1 MSDSTPTEILR
12 DFFDAHVETHPEE
25 ATTLGVREH
34 DARLRDPS
42 PTAMHAELARL
53 RATLRDCESATNG
66 SSPTQVQTL
75 TMDERLDLDAVVRYA
90 SFRARTI
97 EADGDSSNME
107 LCALPNSALQHL
119 LLHAR
124 TEKHWLDLEAR
135 ARLVPS
141 YLEVHTANL
150 RRGIK
155 EGRAA
160 DRAIV
165 QAFVDRVLPGA
176 ADSIAMLGESAKE
189 RGAPTEI
196 AQKIDDAVRI
206 AAQAY
211 RALVRFA
218 EDELLPAGRDTV
230 RLGEREVAFRLKST
244 MGIDKSMSTLITL
257 ANEEVKRARSVLE
270 REFET
275 TDEDTLREKVKSLF
289 TGRYATVPELV
300 AMYQKHCDDAT
311 TLVRERK
318 LVPVPQPLALELA
331 PLPQG
336 VIDGGAMTN
345 WPAPL
350 LDPEGRGHVLYAP
363 DIHQHPTVSMKQLA
377 IHEGI
382 PGHYLQSVAWQR
394 QPNVPRHRAVRWLG
408 VADPIAMASGY
419 FGTMVSVEG
428 WAVYMEQLL
437 FENGFFDPG
446 RETQFFAVCD
456 AIRAVRVLT
465 DLELHATDITTEQ
478 AEERVA
484 SATLLARDYG
494 EYSVLRSKR
503 IPLQSMTY
511 LVGERETMDLRAAA
525 LKKGESLLSFH
536 GRILSAGPVPLS
548 RLH

>member
-1 MSDSTPTEILR
+1 MRTDPAAPTDILR

-25 ATTLGVREH
+25 ATTLGVRDH

-42 PTAMHAELARL
+42 PTAMRAELARL
-53 RATLRDCESATNG
+53 RATLRDCEEAING
-66 SSPTQVQTL
+66 APSQVQTL

-97 EADGDSSNME
+97 EADADSSNME

-135 ARLVPS
+135 ARAVPS
-141 YLEVHTANL
+141 YLDAHMSNL
-150 RRGIK
+150 RRGNK
-155 EGRAA
+155 EGRSA

-176 ADSIAMLGESAKE
+176 AESIAKLGEAAKE
-189 RGAPTEI
+189 RGAPIEI
-196 AQKIDDAVRI
+196 AQKIDQAVRV
-206 AAQAY
+206 AANAY
-211 RALVRFA
+211 RAFVRFA

-230 RLGEREVAFRLKST
+230 RLGEREVALRLKTT
-244 MGIDKSMSTLITL
+244 MGIDKPMSALIAL
-257 ANEEVKRARSVLE
+257 ATEDVKRARSVLE
-270 REFET
+270 EEFAT
-275 TDEDTLREKVKSLF
+275 RDESTLREKVKSLF
-289 TGRYATVPELV
+289 EGRAATVPEMV
-300 AMYQKHCDDAT
+300 AMYRKHCDDAT

-318 LVPVPQPLALELA
+318 LVPVPHPLALELA

-336 VIDGGAMTN
+336 VIDGGAITN

-350 LDPEGRGHVLYAP
+350 LDPEGRGHALYAP
-363 DIHQHPTVSMKQLA
+363 DVHQHPTVAMKQLA

-394 QPNVPRHRAVRWLG
+394 QPIPRHRAVRWLG
-408 VADPIAMASGY
+408 VADPIAMAGGY

-437 FENGFFDPG
+437 FENDFFDPG

-478 AEERVA
+478 AEELVA
-484 SATLLARDYG
+484 SSTLLARDYG

-511 LVGERETMDLRAAA
+511 LVGQRETMDLRALA
-525 LKKGESLLSFH
+525 LAKGESLLTFH

-548 RLH
+548 RLR